1 MNKTTKK
8 IDAKTIRADT
18 EAVMSDPALIEKY
31 ELSAVGLEGLA
42 S

>member
-1 MNKTTKK
+1 MNTTTKK

-18 EAVMSDPALIEKY
+18 EAVMSDSVLVEKY
-31 ELSAVGLEGLA
+31 KLSAIGLEGLA